1 VGSFV
6 AMRPMA
12 GDLGF
17 RPFRS
22 GEDGMRLRGKKNAP
36 AMMPCVN

>member
-1 VGSFV
+1 VGSFI

-12 GDLGF
+12 GDLGS
-17 RPFRS
+17 RPCRS
-22 GEDGMRLRGKKNAP
+22 GENGLRLCGKKNAP